1 MDKKTFNI
9 FNSKKMF
16 KKFTLF
22 QYGNRDNGYENKNKN
37 KNTGRIKMKYFY
49 CGERIIQN

>member
-9 FNSKKMF
+9 FDFKKIF

-22 QYGNRDNGYENKNKN
+22 QYRNRDNGYKNKN
-37 KNTGRIKMKYFY
+37 KNTGRIRMKYFY